1 MSYLELTH
9 LVKTFDSTTA
19 VKDFNLQVEQGEF
32 VSFLGPSGC
41 GKTTTLRM
49 IAGFESPDEGS
60 IYLAGEEIT
69 SLPPERRGMG
79 MVFQSYALFPNMT
92 AWGNVAFGLRV
103 AQAPSQEIKK
113 RVDELLDLVGL
124 SNSGHKYANELS
136 GGQQQ
141 RVALARAL
149 AIKPRVLLLDEPL
162 SALDAVVRVSLRL
175 EIRRIQTALGITTI
189 YVTHDQEE
197 ALSISD
203 RVVVMR
209 QAVIEQIGTPEDIY
223 VQPETHFVATFVGSI
238 NQFPGVLVDAQRGL
252 VKSANQNWKIFI
264 SPLTDTGLKNNDKLV
279 VLVRPE
285 EIRVS
290 QIESVVDEE
299 NIITAKVEDI
309 TLLGPVTRLGLDSLG
324 QRIIADIKTVDRG
337 RYVRGQLVQLSFP
350 RRACRVMPGDT
361 RPGNNNS

>member
-9 LVKTFDSTTA
+9 LAKAFDEAIA
-19 VKDFNLQVEQGEF
+19 VKDFSLQVDRGEF
-32 VSFLGPSGC
+32 ISLLGPSGC

-49 IAGFESPDEGS
+49 IAGFESPDAGS
-60 IYLAGEEIT
+60 IHLAGEEIT
-69 SLPPERRGMG
+69 SVPPERRGMG

-103 AQAPSQEIKK
+103 ARLPSPEVKR
-113 RVDELLDLVGL
+113 RVDELLELVGL
-124 SNSGHKYANELS
+124 SDSGYKYTNELS

-149 AIKPRVLLLDEPL
+149 AIEPRVLLLDEPL
-162 SALDAVVRVSLRL
+162 SALDAVVRVSLRH

-209 QAVIEQIGTPEDIY
+209 QAEIEQIGTPEDIY
-223 VQPETHFVATFVGSI
+223 VQPATHFVATFVGSI
-238 NQFPGVLVDAQRGL
+238 NQIPAVLEDTHLGQAVSSNKDWQL
-252 VKSANQNWKIFI
+252 FVPPI
-264 SPLTDTGLKNNDKLV
+264 SDDNLSNGDEIV

-285 EIRVS
+285 EMRVS
-290 QIESVVDEE
+290 QIGDAAKEE
-299 NIITAKVEDI
+299 NSITAEVKDI
-309 TLLGPVTRLGLDSLG
+309 TLLGPVTQLSLDLHG
-324 QRIIADIKTVDRG
+324 QHIIVDIKTVDRG
-337 RYVRGQLVQLSFP
+337 RYVRGQAVQVSFP
-350 RRACRVMPGDT
+350 RKACRVMPGSTLTD
-361 RPGNNNS
+361 NDDF

>member
-9 LVKTFDSTTA
+9 LAKAFDGAIA
-19 VKDFNLQVEQGEF
+19 VKDFNLQVEQGEL
-32 VSFLGPSGC
+32 VSLLGPSGC

-49 IAGFESPDEGS
+49 IAGFESPDSGS
-60 IYLAGEEIT
+60 IYLDDEEIT
-69 SLPPERRGMG
+69 SLPPDRRGMG
-79 MVFQSYALFPNMT
+79 MVFQSYALFPNMN

-103 AQAPSQEIKK
+103 ARVSPQEIKK
-113 RVDELLDLVGL
+113 RVDDLLDLVGL
-124 SNSGHKYANELS
+124 SDSGHKFINELS

-175 EIRRIQTALGITTI
+175 EIRRIQTTLGITTI

-209 QAVIEQIGTPEDIY
+209 QAVIEQTGTPDEIY
-223 VQPETHFVATFVGSI
+223 VHPATHFVATFVGSM
-238 NQFPGVLVDAQRGL
+238 NQFPGVLVYADRGL
-252 VKSANQNWKIFI
+252 VANPNYDWQI
-264 SPLTDTGLKNNDKLV
+264 SIPSVTDGSLKDGDEV
-279 VLVRPE
+279 VILVRPE

-290 QIESVVDEE
+290 QTGSVIDEE
-299 NIITAKVEDI
+299 NTITAEVEAI
-309 TLLGPVTRLGLDSLG
+309 TLLGPVTRLNLDLKGL
-324 QRIIADIKTVDRG
+324 QIIADIKTVDRG
-337 RYVRGQLVQLSFP
+337 RYVRGQLVQLSFS
-350 RRACRVMPGDT
+350 RRACRGMSGVAL
-361 RPGNNNS
+361 PGNDDS